1 MAGKGTKK
9 ERGDTRRRIQDVAL
23 ELFVRNGYEK
33 TSLREIAEILEVSK
47 PAIYYHF
54 KSKEDILLS
63 IFQDLSRPVD
73 DIISWGRQQPRNL
86 ETKQEIL
93 RRYSAALEAS
103 VPLVRFLRE
112 NEATLRDLKVGKEFG
127 QQMTSIGEMLTDS
140 DTSLTDQLRCM
151 SALLTLHFGTFALPN
166 ITGDAQEKRSA
177 LLEITMEMVA
187 AAHPEEAWW
196 SWRRSAGRR
205 R

>member
-127 QQMTSIGEMLTDS
+127 QQMTAIGEMLTDS

-166 ITGDAQEKRSA
+166 IAGDAQEKRSA

-187 AAHPEEAWW
+187 AAHPEGA
-196 SWRRSAGRR
+196 
-205 R
+205 

>member
-187 AAHPEEAWW
+187 AAHPEEA
-196 SWRRSAGRR
+196 
-205 R
+205 

>member
-127 QQMTSIGEMLTDS
+127 QQMTAIGEMLTDS

-166 ITGDAQEKRSA
+166 IAGDAQEKRSA

-187 AAHPEEAWW
+187 AAHPEEA
-196 SWRRSAGRR
+196 
-205 R
+205 

>member
-73 DIISWGRQQPRNL
+73 DIISWGRQQPRSL

-127 QQMTSIGEMLTDS
+127 QQMTTIGEMLTDS
-140 DTSLTDQLRCM
+140 DTSLTGQLRCM
-151 SALLTLHFGTFALPN
+151 SALLTLHFGTFALPS
-166 ITGDAQEKRSA
+166 IPGDAQEKRSA
-177 LLEITMEMVA
+177 LLEITMEMMA
-187 AAHPEEAWW
+187 AAYPEEA
-196 SWRRSAGRR
+196 
-205 R
+205 

>member
-166 ITGDAQEKRSA
+166 IAGDAQEKRSA

-187 AAHPEEAWW
+187 AAHPEEA
-196 SWRRSAGRR
+196 
-205 R
+205 

>member
-63 IFQDLSRPVD
+63 IFQDLTRPVD
-73 DIISWGRQQPRNL
+73 DIISWGRQQPRTL

-103 VPLVRFLRE
+103 APLVRFLRE

-127 QQMTSIGEMLTDS
+127 QQMTTIGEMLTDS

-166 ITGDAQEKRSA
+166 FPGDAEEKRSA

-187 AAHPEEAWW
+187 AAYPEEA
-196 SWRRSAGRR
+196 
-205 R
+205 